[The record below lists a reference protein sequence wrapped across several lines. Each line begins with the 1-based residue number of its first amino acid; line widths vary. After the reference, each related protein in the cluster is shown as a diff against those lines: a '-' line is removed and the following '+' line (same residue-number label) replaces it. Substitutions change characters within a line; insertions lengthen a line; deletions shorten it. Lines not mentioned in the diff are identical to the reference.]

1 MSYGSDGYIAT
12 LLEPEELPIN
22 WGLEF
27 VDQEESLSLSAELL
41 QLPGP
46 DRQRN
51 TFPLSSALAGQSAA
65 SADTTKQAI
74 QPLEDSQALL
84 DIPQGSQGDP
94 IGSTKAPT
102 ANSRTQPSSSREHP
116 SQQPSLTQ
124 QPSPVKQSR
133 YDDALKLQRNRDA
146 QKRFSERHKV
156 HSPL

>member
-1 MSYGSDGYIAT
+1 MSYGSDEDIAT

-41 QLPGP
+41 GP
-46 DRQRN
+46 DRQRD

-94 IGSTKAPT
+94 VGSTKAPT
-102 ANSRTQPSSSREHP
+102 ANSRTQPSSSREHT
-116 SQQPSLTQ
+116 SQQPSLIQ

-146 QKRFSERHKV
+146 QKRFREKHKV